1 MFKKIL
7 VPLDKSALA
16 ESVLPHVI
24 TVAQTVQS
32 SILLLVVSETIG
44 SSSRSLSV
52 DPLEWQIKRVED
64 DAYIQRIGTELKNT
78 GLETEAQLM
87 EGNPAENIV
96 ELCRIS
102 DVDLVILSSHGRSGL
117 TGWNVSSVVHK
128 VIQRVHTS
136 VMIVR
141 AYRPGP
147 SKIEPIQYERLLV
160 PLDGSRRAESIIPI
174 ARSLAEKKQS
184 ELQLV
189 HIIEKPELPSRT
201 PPKESDLELTKQIVE
216 RNREEA
222 QNYFDHL
229 QDRIAIEA
237 KFAILVNDNVADALH
252 NLIEEQNVDLV
263 LLSAHGYGYTGQTLR
278 PYGRLAMNLIEYG
291 TSPLLVL
298 QDISKGEFLMSKAE
312 HVARDQGGR

>member
-7 VPLDKSALA
+7 APLDMSALA

-24 TVAQTVQS
+24 TVAKTFQS

-64 DAYIQRIGTELKNT
+64 DAYIQRIRTELRNA
-78 GLETEAQLM
+78 GLEAEAQLM
-87 EGNPAENIV
+87 EGDPAENIV
-96 ELCRIS
+96 ELCRNS
-102 DVDLVILSSHGRSGL
+102 DVDLVIISSHGRSGL

-141 AYRPGP
+141 AYRPTP
-147 SKIEPIQYERLLV
+147 SEMEPVRYQRLLV
-160 PLDGSRRAESIIPI
+160 PLDGSQRAESIIPI
-174 ARSLAEKKQS
+174 AISLTETNRAE
-184 ELQLV
+184 LHLV
-189 HIIEKPELPSRT
+189 CMVEKPEMPSRT
-201 PPKESDLELTKQIVE
+201 PLKPSDLELIGQIVE

-237 KFAILVNDNVADALH
+237 KFTILVNDNVADALH
-252 NLIEEQNVDLV
+252 SFVEEQNVDLI

-278 PYGRLAMNLIEYG
+278 PYGRLAMSLIEYG

-312 HVARDQGGR
+312 HIARDQGGR